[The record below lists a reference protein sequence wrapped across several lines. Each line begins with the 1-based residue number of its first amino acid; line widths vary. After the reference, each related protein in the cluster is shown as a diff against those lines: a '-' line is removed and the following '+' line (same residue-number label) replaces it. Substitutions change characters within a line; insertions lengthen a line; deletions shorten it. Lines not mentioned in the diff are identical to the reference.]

1 MNNFLKFGAMFL
13 VSFVLQVAG
22 TARASDLNVQGSAAT
37 GGDASVIRG
46 TIGGPVNFSVTG
58 AFNDTVTVS
67 LRPGATL
74 PPGVPT
80 PQPLTV
86 RELATGSASAIRP
99 LTRISVTQLPDG
111 QTRVLLS
118 IPSAL
123 QQFNGGK
130 VALRRG
136 TRPIDDDPIVLRSR

>member
-1 MNNFLKFGAMFL
+1 MKM
-13 VSFVLQVAG
+13 LQKMVVMCVGLGLIQAAG
-22 TARASDLNVQGSAAT
+22 LANASDLNVQGSAAT

-46 TIGGPVNFSVTG
+46 TIGGAVNFSVTG

-74 PPGVPT
+74 PNGVPT

-86 RELATGSASAIRP
+86 RQLATGSATSIRP

-118 IPSAL
+118 ISNAFE
-123 QQFNGGK
+123 QFNGGK
-130 VALRRG
+130 VTLSRG
-136 TRPIDDDPIVLRSR
+136 TTPIDDDPIQLSIR